1 MYARSTTFRGDP
13 SAIDDGIAYT
23 RDKVLPAVQ
32 QMDGCIGLSM
42 LVDRHTGRCIIT
54 SAWEDVEAMH
64 RSAEAVRG
72 IRETAIRTV
81 HGVESETEVVEWAV
95 EVLHRVRQAPPTA
108 ATRVILARGPAGPL
122 DHVIDDFRTIVVP
135 RADDLPGFC
144 SVSFL
149 VNHELGRC
157 AIAATYEDRQTMNRA
172 KGQAQAIREQFTD
185 HVGLHVT
192 EVAEFDLVLAH
203 LRVPEKV

>member
-1 MYARSTTFRGDP
+1 VGRRGAAP
-13 SAIDDGIAYT
+13 SPPG
-23 RDKVLPAVQ
+23 
-32 QMDGCIGLSM
+32 
-42 LVDRHTGRCIIT
+42 
-54 SAWEDVEAMH
+54 
-64 RSAEAVRG
+64 
-72 IRETAIRTV
+72 
-81 HGVESETEVVEWAV
+81 
-95 EVLHRVRQAPPTA
+95 PPTA

-203 LRVPEKV
+203 LRVPEQV